1 MTQMQNTRQPRMK
14 TPESELIP
22 PFVARTLVA
31 LLLSALAVVTWARVT
46 DQPLISTPPESAI
59 VEQRL
64 FVFDANMAGEVKV
77 MDESGAILTELSGEA
92 GGFISGVGRVLDRE
106 RMKHGQ
112 PQDGPVLLRRHEN
125 GRYSVVDP
133 STGWSADL
141 MGFGLDNVR
150 AFARLFLLP

>member
-1 MTQMQNTRQPRMK
+1 MTQMQNARHPRIK
-14 TPESELIP
+14 KPEAELIP
-22 PFVARTLVA
+22 PFVGRTLVA
-31 LLLSALAVVTWARVT
+31 LLLAALAVVTWARVT
-46 DQPLISTPPESAI
+46 DQPLVATPPESAI

-64 FVFDANMAGEVKV
+64 FVFDANMAGEVTV
-77 MDESGAILTELSGEA
+77 MDEAGTVLTELSGEE

-125 GRYSVVDP
+125 GRYSLVDP

-150 AFARLFLLP
+150 AFARLFLL